1 MKKAIL
7 NTVDKRLTFI
17 FRDKEFVVD
26 VKGMDSD
33 HWDTIKDERTNIE
46 YDINIWFDDFYH
58 GVNSFQL
65 CVYELVMNHDET
77 NLTIG
82 DSLESYDVVA
92 INEQGLIIDGDEL
105 ELAMFGDS
113 DKVEEVI
120 EDNIKQNNNLS
131 SMYQLVFQG
140 EDIGIVKVVDILN
153 STTTLERVPEI
164 IKNSYE
170 NFQETIW
177 DEGNEEYD
185 VNNVDDFITYHNLR
199 NVVILERVFLELI
212 EL

>member
-1 MKKAIL
+1 MEMKKAIL

-46 YDINIWFDDFYH
+46 YDINIWFDEFYN

-65 CVYELVMNHDET
+65 CVYELLMNHDKT
-77 NLTIG
+77 GLTIG

-105 ELAMFGDS
+105 ELAMFDYDVDVQSIDYIKKHYTKMELSIDNESVDIYIDNGDTREPSHICYWHLDEVEGDS
-113 DKVEEVI
+113 SVAI
-120 EDNIKQNNNLS
+120 SIANAINLFHTNK
-131 SMYQLVFQG
+131 L
-140 EDIGIVKVVDILN
+140 K
-153 STTTLERVPEI
+153 
-164 IKNSYE
+164 
-170 NFQETIW
+170 
-177 DEGNEEYD
+177 
-185 VNNVDDFITYHNLR
+185 
-199 NVVILERVFLELI
+199 LI
-212 EL
+212 ETLFGKVK

>member
-46 YDINIWFDDFYH
+46 YDINIWFDEFYN

-65 CVYELVMNHDET
+65 CVYELVMNHDNT
-77 NLTIG
+77 HLTIG

-92 INEQGLIIDGDEL
+92 INEQGLIIDGVEL

-113 DKVEEVI
+113 WKVEEVI
-120 EDNIKQNNNLS
+120 EDNIKQDNNLS
-131 SMYQLVFQG
+131 G
-140 EDIGIVKVVDILN
+140 EDAWLFWK
-153 STTTLERVPEI
+153 E
-164 IKNSYE
+164 
-170 NFQETIW
+170 F
-177 DEGNEEYD
+177 
-185 VNNVDDFITYHNLR
+185 F
-199 NVVILERVFLELI
+199 
-212 EL
+212 

>member
-1 MKKAIL
+1 MEMKKAIL

-46 YDINIWFDDFYH
+46 YDINIWFDEFYDD
-58 GVNSFQL
+58 VNSFQL

-82 DSLESYDVVA
+82 NSLESYDVVA

-105 ELAMFGDS
+105 GLAMFGYSNKETD
-113 DKVEEVI
+113 EEK
-120 EDNIKQNNNLS
+120 ESWLFWKE
-131 SMYQLVFQG
+131 F
-140 EDIGIVKVVDILN
+140 
-153 STTTLERVPEI
+153 
-164 IKNSYE
+164 
-170 NFQETIW
+170 F
-177 DEGNEEYD
+177 
-185 VNNVDDFITYHNLR
+185 
-199 NVVILERVFLELI
+199 
-212 EL
+212 

>member
-46 YDINIWFDDFYH
+46 YDINIWFDEFYDD
-58 GVNSFQL
+58 VNSFQL

-82 DSLESYDVVA
+82 NSLESYDVVA

-105 ELAMFGDS
+105 ELAMFDYDVDVQSIDYIKKHYTKMELSIDNESVDIYIDNGDTREPSHICYWHLDEVEGDS
-113 DKVEEVI
+113 SVAI
-120 EDNIKQNNNLS
+120 SIANAINLFHTNK
-131 SMYQLVFQG
+131 L
-140 EDIGIVKVVDILN
+140 K
-153 STTTLERVPEI
+153 
-164 IKNSYE
+164 
-170 NFQETIW
+170 
-177 DEGNEEYD
+177 
-185 VNNVDDFITYHNLR
+185 
-199 NVVILERVFLELI
+199 LI
-212 EL
+212 ETLFGKVK